1 MDPQQELFTKIK
13 TMIEAL
19 GYDTYDGFLPPD
31 GTPYPFVYIG
41 ESQLIDDAN
50 KTAVFGTVNQTIH
63 IWSNTPKK
71 RGTVSSML
79 LAIKQALRPMEHTDN
94 FSWSLRNVSQ
104 QIMPD
109 NTTKQPLLHGI
120 LELEFYFS

>member
-13 TMIEAL
+13 TLIEAL

-31 GTPYPFVYIG
+31 GTPYPFVYVG
-41 ESQLIDDAN
+41 DSQLIDEPN

-63 IWSNTPKK
+63 IWSNSPKK

-79 LAIKQALRPMEHTDN
+79 LAIKQAVRPMEHTDN
-94 FSWSLRNVSQ
+94 FAW
-104 QIMPD
+104 QIRSVTQRIIPD

-120 LELEFYFS
+120 LELEFKFS